1 MPRRLLW
8 GIANNWGHEMLAYVI
23 RRLLAAVPTILLLI
37 VASFFLMHFAPGGP
51 FTSER
56 PLPPAVLANIEA
68 RYGLDQPL
76 WKQLW
81 DYLYNIVV
89 HFDFGP
95 SFKFKDRDV
104 NDIIAQGFPIS
115 LTYGSLSFLVATSV
129 GVALGI
135 AAAIKHNSWIDYFA
149 VGLGIAAQAL
159 PNFIMG
165 PILILTF
172 TLWLGWL
179 PGGGWNGGQWQYL
192 IMPVIALATSYMG
205 SIARITRSSM
215 LEVLNSNF
223 IRTARAKGLP
233 TRTVIWRH
241 ALKPTLL
248 PVVSYL
254 GPVFVYVLTGSVFVD
269 IYFSTGGLGQAYVG
283 SALSRDYA
291 VLLGVTILYGV
302 LTVLVN
308 LLTDLAYAWFD
319 PKIRY

>member
-1 MPRRLLW
+1 
-8 GIANNWGHEMLAYVI
+8 MLAYSLK
-23 RRLLAAVPTILLLI
+23 RLLVAIPTILLLI
-37 VASFFLMHFAPGGP
+37 VACFFLMHIAPGGP

-56 PLPPAVLANIEA
+56 PLPPQVLANIEA

-115 LTYGSLSFLVATSV
+115 LTYGSLSFLFATTIGV
-129 GVALGI
+129 GLGI

-179 PGGGWNGGQWQYL
+179 PGGGWNGGQWPYL
-192 IMPVIALATSYMG
+192 IMPVIALATSYIG

-291 VLLGVTILYGV
+291 VLLGVTILYGA
-302 LTVLVN
+302 LTVVVN

>member
-1 MPRRLLW
+1 
-8 GIANNWGHEMLAYVI
+8 MLAYSI
-23 RRLLAAVPTILLLI
+23 RRILGAVPTILLLI
-37 VASFFLMHFAPGGP
+37 IASFFLMQVAPGGP

-56 PLPPAVLANIEA
+56 PLPPQVLANLEA

-81 DYLYNIVV
+81 DYLTNIVLY
-89 HFDFGP
+89 FDFGP

-104 NDIIAQGFPIS
+104 NDIIASGLPIS
-115 LTYGSLSFLVATSV
+115 LTYGALSFLAATTV

-135 AAAIKHNSWIDYFA
+135 AAALRHNSWIDYLA
-149 VGLGIAAQAL
+149 VSLGIAAQAL

-172 TLWLGWL
+172 TLYLGWL

-192 IMPVIALATSYMG
+192 IMPVIALSTSYMG

-215 LEVLNSNF
+215 LEVLNSNY

-233 TRTVIWRH
+233 DGLVIWRH

-248 PVVSYL
+248 PVISYL

-269 IYFSTGGLGQAYVG
+269 IYFSTGGLGQSYVN
-283 SALSRDYA
+283 SALSRDYS

-302 LTVLVN
+302 LTVAVN

>member
-1 MPRRLLW
+1 
-8 GIANNWGHEMLAYVI
+8 MLSYVI
-23 RRLLAAVPTILLLI
+23 RRLAVAIPTILLLI
-37 VASFFLMHFAPGGP
+37 VACFFLMHLAPGGP

-68 RYGLDQPL
+68 QYGLDQPL

-81 DYLYNIVV
+81 DYLANIVL

-95 SFKFKDRDV
+95 SFVQKDRSV
-104 NDIIAQGFPIS
+104 NDIIANGFPIS
-115 LTYGSLSFLVATSV
+115 LTYGGLSFLAATV
-129 GVALGI
+129 LGAGLGVL
-135 AAAIKHNSWIDYFA
+135 AAIRHNSWIDYGA
-149 VGLGIAAQAL
+149 VSLGIAAQAL

-165 PILILTF
+165 PILILVF
-172 TLWLGWL
+172 TLWLGLL

-192 IMPVIALATSYMG
+192 VMPVIALATSYIG

-215 LEVLNSNF
+215 LEVMNSNF

-233 TRTVIWRH
+233 ERTILWRH
-241 ALKPTLL
+241 AMKPTLM

-269 IYFSTGGLGQAYVG
+269 LYFSTGGLGADYVS
-283 SALSRDYA
+283 SALTRDYA
-291 VLLGVTILYGV
+291 VLLGVTILYGT

-308 LLTDLAYAWFD
+308 LATDLAYAWLD
-319 PKIRY
+319 PRIRY

>member
-1 MPRRLLW
+1 
-8 GIANNWGHEMLAYVI
+8 MLIYVI
-23 RRLLAAVPTILLLI
+23 RRLLVAIPTILLLVI
-37 VASFFLMHFAPGGP
+37 AAFAMMHLAPGGP

-56 PLPPAVLANIEA
+56 PLPPEVLANIES

-81 DYLYNIVV
+81 DYVTGIVL

-95 SFKFKDRDV
+95 SFRYKDRDV

-115 LTYGSLSFLVATSV
+115 LTYGSLSFLVATLI
-129 GVALGI
+129 GVSLGI
-135 AAAIKHNSWIDYFA
+135 AAAIRHNSWVDYFA
-149 VGLGIAAQAL
+149 VSLGIVAQAL

-192 IMPVIALATSYMG
+192 IMPVIALSTSYMG
-205 SIARITRSSM
+205 NIARLTRSSM

-233 TRTVIWRH
+233 AHSVIWRH
-241 ALKPTLL
+241 AMKPTLL
-248 PVVSYL
+248 PVISYL

-269 IYFSTGGLGQAYVG
+269 LYFSTGGLGQSYVN
-283 SALSRDYA
+283 SALTRDYA
-291 VLLGVTILYGV
+291 VLLGVTILYGA
-302 LTVLVN
+302 LTILVN

>member
-1 MPRRLLW
+1 MLAYSLRRLLVA
-8 GIANNWGHEMLAYVI
+8 I
-23 RRLLAAVPTILLLI
+23 PTILLLI
-37 VASFFLMHFAPGGP
+37 VACFFLMHVAPGGP

-115 LTYGSLSFLVATSV
+115 LTYGSLSFLVATVV
-129 GVALGI
+129 GVSLGI

-291 VLLGVTILYGV
+291 VLLGVTILYGA
-302 LTVLVN
+302 LTVVVN

>member
-1 MPRRLLW
+1 MLIYALRRLA
-8 GIANNWGHEMLAYVI
+8 IAI
-23 RRLLAAVPTILLLI
+23 PTILLL
-37 VASFFLMHFAPGGP
+37 VAASFFLMHLAPGGP

-81 DYLYNIVV
+81 DYLTNIVL

-115 LTYGSLSFLVATSV
+115 LTYGSLSFVAATSV

-135 AAAIKHNSWIDYFA
+135 AAAIRHNSWIDYLA
-149 VGLGIAAQAL
+149 VSLGIAAQAL

-172 TLWLGWL
+172 TLWLGLL

-192 IMPVIALATSYMG
+192 EMPVIALSTSYMG

-233 TRTVIWRH
+233 ARSVIWRH
-241 ALKPTLL
+241 ALKPTLM

-269 IYFSTGGLGQAYVG
+269 LYFSTGGLGQAYVN
-283 SALSRDYA
+283 SALTRDYA

-302 LTVLVN
+302 LTVAVN
-308 LLTDLAYAWFD
+308 LLTDLAYAWLD

>member
-1 MPRRLLW
+1 MIAYILRRLF
-8 GIANNWGHEMLAYVI
+8 IAI
-23 RRLLAAVPTILLLI
+23 PTLLLLV
-37 VASFFLMHFAPGGP
+37 VASFFLMHLAPGGP

-68 RYGLDQPL
+68 RYGLDKPL
-76 WKQLW
+76 LLQLW
-81 DYLYNIVV
+81 DYLTNIIL

-95 SFKFKDRDV
+95 SFVFKDRDV

-115 LTYGSLSFLVATSV
+115 LTYGSLAFLAASIV
-129 GVALGI
+129 GIGLGI
-135 AAAIKHNSWIDYFA
+135 AAAIKHNSWIDYTA
-149 VGLGIAAQAL
+149 VSLGIAAQAL

-172 TLWLGWL
+172 TLWLGLL
-179 PGGGWNGGQWQYL
+179 PGGGWYGGQWQYL
-192 IMPVIALATSYMG
+192 IMPVIALSTSYMG

-215 LEVLNSNF
+215 LEVMNSNF

-233 TRTVIWRH
+233 ARTVIWRH

-248 PVVSYL
+248 PVISYL

-269 IYFSTGGLGQAYVG
+269 LYFSTGGLGQAYVS
-283 SALSRDYA
+283 SALTRDYA
-291 VLLGVTILYGV
+291 VLLGVTILYGA
-302 LTVLVN
+302 LTVFVN

>member
-1 MPRRLLW
+1 
-8 GIANNWGHEMLAYVI
+8 MLAYVI
-23 RRLLAAVPTILLLI
+23 RRLLIAVPTILLLI

-56 PLPPAVLANIEA
+56 PLPPQVLANIEA

-115 LTYGSLSFLVATSV
+115 LTYGFLSFIVATLV
-129 GVALGI
+129 GVGLGI
-135 AAAIKHNSWIDYFA
+135 AAAIRHNSWIDYFA

>member
-1 MPRRLLW
+1 
-8 GIANNWGHEMLAYVI
+8 MLSYTI
-23 RRLLAAVPTILLLI
+23 RRLFAAIPTLLLLI
-37 VASFFLMHFAPGGP
+37 LASFVLIQVAPGGP

-56 PLPPAVLANIEA
+56 PLPPQVLANIEA
-68 RYGLDQPL
+68 RYGLDQPM
-76 WKQLW
+76 WKQFW
-81 DYLYNIVV
+81 DYLTNII
-89 HFDFGP
+89 FYWDFGP

-115 LTYGSLSFLVATSV
+115 LTYGSLSFLAATSV
-129 GVALGI
+129 GVTLGV
-135 AAAIKHNSWIDYFA
+135 AAAIRHNTWIDYFA
-149 VGLGIAAQAL
+149 VSLGIAAQAL

-172 TLWLGWL
+172 TLYLGWL
-179 PGGGWNGGQWQYL
+179 PGGGWNGGAWPYL
-192 IMPVIALATSYMG
+192 IMPVIALSTSYMG

-223 IRTARAKGLP
+223 IRTARAKGIP
-233 TRTVIWRH
+233 ERQIIWKH
-241 ALKPTLL
+241 AMKPTLL

-283 SALSRDYA
+283 SALSRDYS
-291 VLLGVTILYGV
+291 VLLGVTILYGA
-302 LTVLVN
+302 LTVIVN
-308 LLTDLAYAWFD
+308 LITDLAYAWFD

>member
-1 MPRRLLW
+1 
-8 GIANNWGHEMLAYVI
+8 MLTYTI
-23 RRLLAAVPTILLLI
+23 RRLLVAIPTILLLI
-37 VASFFLMHFAPGGP
+37 VASFFLMHAAPGGP

-56 PLPPAVLANIEA
+56 PLPPAVLANIES

-76 WKQLW
+76 LKQLW
-81 DYLYNIVV
+81 DYLMNILLR
-89 HFDFGP
+89 FDFGP

-115 LTYGSLSFLVATSV
+115 LTYGTLSFLAASFV
-129 GVALGI
+129 GITLGI
-135 AAAIKHNSWIDYFA
+135 IAAIRHNSWIDYFA
-149 VGLGIAAQAL
+149 VSVGIAAQAL

-172 TLWLGWL
+172 TLWLQLL

-192 IMPVIALATSYMG
+192 IMPVIALSTSYMG
-205 SIARITRSSM
+205 NIARITRSSM

-233 TRTVIWRH
+233 ERQVIWRH
-241 ALKPTLL
+241 AMKPTLL
-248 PVVSYL
+248 PVISYL

-269 IYFSTGGLGQAYVG
+269 LYFSTGGLGQSYVN
-283 SALSRDYA
+283 SALTRDYA
-291 VLLGVTILYGV
+291 VLLGVTILYGT
-302 LTVLVN
+302 LTVFVN
-308 LLTDLAYAWFD
+308 MITDLAYAWFD

>member
-1 MPRRLLW
+1 MLAYTVRRLLF
-8 GIANNWGHEMLAYVI
+8 AL
-23 RRLLAAVPTILLLI
+23 PTLLI
-37 VASFFLMHFAPGGP
+37 LVIASFFLMHLAPGGP

-56 PLPPAVLANIEA
+56 PLPPEVLANIEA

-81 DYLYNIVV
+81 DYLTNIFLR
-89 HFDFGP
+89 FDFGP
-95 SFKFKDRDV
+95 SFVFKDRDV

-115 LTYGSLSFLVATSV
+115 LTYGFLSFLAITFF
-129 GVALGI
+129 GVSLGVI
-135 AAAIKHNSWIDYFA
+135 AALRHNSWLDYLA
-149 VGLGIAAQAL
+149 VGCGVLAQAL

-165 PILILTF
+165 PLLILTF
-172 TLWLGWL
+172 TLWLQWL

-192 IMPVIALATSYMG
+192 VMPVIALSTSYLG
-205 SIARITRSSM
+205 SVTRITRSSM

-233 TRTVIWRH
+233 ERTIVWRH
-241 ALKPTLL
+241 AMKPTLL
-248 PVVSYL
+248 PVISYL

-269 IYFSTGGLGQAYVG
+269 LYFSTGGLGKSYVS
-283 SALSRDYA
+283 SALTRDYA

-302 LTVLVN
+302 LTVLIN
-308 LLTDLAYAWFD
+308 LLTDLIYAWFD

>member
-1 MPRRLLW
+1 LVSY
-8 GIANNWGHEMLAYVI
+8 II
-23 RRLLAAVPTILLLI
+23 RRLLIAIPTILILI
-37 VASFFLMHFAPGGP
+37 VASFFLIKIAPGGP

-56 PLPPAVLANIEA
+56 PLPPQVLANIEA

-81 DYLYNIVV
+81 DYLSNIVL

-115 LTYGSLSFLVATSV
+115 LTYGSLAFLAASIV
-129 GVALGI
+129 GVALGVV
-135 AAAIKHNSWIDYFA
+135 AAIRHNSWIDYTA
-149 VGLGIAAQAL
+149 VSMGIGAQAL

-172 TLWLGWL
+172 TLWLGLL
-179 PGGGWNGGQWQYL
+179 PGGGWNGGQWEYL
-192 IMPVIALATSYMG
+192 IMPVIALSTSYMG
-205 SIARITRSSM
+205 NIARLTRSSM

-241 ALKPTLL
+241 AMKPTLL

-269 IYFSTGGLGQAYVG
+269 MYFSTGGLGQAYVG
-283 SALSRDYA
+283 SALTRDYA
-291 VLLGVTILYGV
+291 VLLGVTILYGT
-302 LTVLVN
+302 LTVVVN
-308 LLTDLAYAWFD
+308 LITDLAYAWFD

>member
-1 MPRRLLW
+1 MFAYIVKRILGAIPTLLF
-8 GIANNWGHEMLAYVI
+8 
-23 RRLLAAVPTILLLI
+23 LI
-37 VASFFLMHFAPGGP
+37 VAAFVMMHLAPGGP

-56 PLPPAVLANIEA
+56 KLPPEVLANIEA
-68 RYGLDQPL
+68 QFGLDQPL

-81 DYLYNIVV
+81 DYVTNIVLY
-89 HFDFGP
+89 FDFGP
-95 SFKFKDRDV
+95 SFKYKDRDV

-115 LTYGSLSFLVATSV
+115 LTYGTLSFIVASAV
-129 GVALGI
+129 GVSLGI
-135 AAAIKHNSWIDYFA
+135 AAAIRHNTWIDYFA
-149 VGLGIAAQAL
+149 VSLGIVAQAL

-172 TLWLGWL
+172 TLWLGLL

-192 IMPVIALATSYMG
+192 IMPVIALSTSYMG
-205 SIARITRSSM
+205 NIARLTRSSM

-233 TRTVIWRH
+233 ARAVIWRH
-241 ALKPTLL
+241 AMKPTLL
-248 PVVSYL
+248 PVISYL

-269 IYFSTGGLGQAYVG
+269 LYFSTGGLGQSYVN
-283 SALSRDYA
+283 SALTRDYA
-291 VLLGVTILYGV
+291 VLLGVTILYGA
-302 LTVLVN
+302 LTILVN

>member
-1 MPRRLLW
+1 MLVYSLRRIV
-8 GIANNWGHEMLAYVI
+8 GSI
-23 RRLLAAVPTILLLI
+23 PTILLLI
-37 VASFFLMHFAPGGP
+37 IASFFLMQVAPGGP

-56 PLPPAVLANIEA
+56 PLPPQVLANLEA

-81 DYLYNIVV
+81 DYLTNIVL

-115 LTYGSLSFLVATSV
+115 LTYGFLSFLAATTV
-129 GVALGI
+129 GVSLGI
-135 AAAIKHNSWIDYFA
+135 AAALRHNSWIDYLA
-149 VGLGIAAQAL
+149 VSLGIAAQAL

-172 TLWLGWL
+172 TLWLGVL

-192 IMPVIALATSYMG
+192 IMPVIALSTSYMG

-215 LEVLNSNF
+215 LEVLNSNY

-233 TRTVIWRH
+233 DGLVIWRH

-269 IYFSTGGLGQAYVG
+269 IYFSTGGLGQSYVN
-283 SALSRDYA
+283 SALSRDYS
-291 VLLGVTILYGV
+291 VLLGVTILYGT
-302 LTVLVN
+302 LTVAVN

>member
-1 MPRRLLW
+1 
-8 GIANNWGHEMLAYVI
+8 MLAYII
-23 RRLLAAVPTILLLI
+23 RRLLVAVPTILLLI

-115 LTYGSLSFLVATSV
+115 LTYGSLSFLFATTIGV
-129 GVALGI
+129 GLGI

-179 PGGGWNGGQWQYL
+179 PGGGWNGGQWPYL
-192 IMPVIALATSYMG
+192 IMPVIALATSYVG

-291 VLLGVTILYGV
+291 VLLGVTILYGA
-302 LTVLVN
+302 LTVVVN

>member
-1 MPRRLLW
+1 MFAYISKRLL
-8 GIANNWGHEMLAYVI
+8 GAIPT
-23 RRLLAAVPTILLLI
+23 LLFLVVAA
-37 VASFFLMHFAPGGP
+37 FFMMHLAPGGP

-56 PLPPAVLANIEA
+56 KLPPEVLANIEA
-68 RYGLDQPL
+68 QYGLDQPL

-81 DYLYNIVV
+81 DYVTGIVL

-95 SFKFKDRDV
+95 SFRYKDRDV

-115 LTYGSLSFLVATSV
+115 LTYGTLSFIVATLV
-129 GVALGI
+129 GVSLGI
-135 AAAIKHNSWIDYFA
+135 AAAIRHNSWVDYFA
-149 VGLGIAAQAL
+149 VSLGIVAQAL

-172 TLWLGWL
+172 TLWLGLL
-179 PGGGWNGGQWQYL
+179 PGGGWNGGQWEYL
-192 IMPVIALATSYMG
+192 IMPVIALSTSYMG
-205 SIARITRSSM
+205 NIARLTRSSM

-233 TRTVIWRH
+233 ARSVIWRH
-241 ALKPTLL
+241 AMKPTLL
-248 PVVSYL
+248 PVISYL

-269 IYFSTGGLGQAYVG
+269 LYFSTGGLGQSYVN
-283 SALSRDYA
+283 SALTRDYA
-291 VLLGVTILYGV
+291 VLLGVTILYGA
-302 LTVLVN
+302 LTIFVN

>member
-1 MPRRLLW
+1 MF
-8 GIANNWGHEMLAYVI
+8 AYII
-23 RRLLAAVPTILLLI
+23 RRVMVAVPTLLLLI
-37 VASFFLMHFAPGGP
+37 VASFFLMHLAPGGP

-76 WKQLW
+76 LVQLW
-81 DYLYNIVV
+81 DYMTNIIL

-115 LTYGSLSFLVATSV
+115 LTYGSLSFLVATIAGIS
-129 GVALGI
+129 LGI
-135 AAAIKHNSWIDYFA
+135 AAAIKHNSWIDYTA
-149 VGLGIAAQAL
+149 VSLGIAAQAL

-172 TLWLGWL
+172 TLWLGLL

-192 IMPVIALATSYMG
+192 IMPVIALATSYIG
-205 SIARITRSSM
+205 NITRITRSSM
-215 LEVLNSNF
+215 LEVMNSNF

-233 TRTVIWRH
+233 QRTVIWRH
-241 ALKPTLL
+241 AMKPTLL
-248 PVVSYL
+248 PVISYL

-269 IYFSTGGLGQAYVG
+269 LYFSTGGLGQSYVN
-283 SALSRDYA
+283 SALTRDYA
-291 VLLGVTILYGV
+291 VLLGVTILYGA
-302 LTVLVN
+302 LTIFVN

>member
-1 MPRRLLW
+1 
-8 GIANNWGHEMLAYVI
+8 MLAYVI
-23 RRLLAAVPTILLLI
+23 RRLLIAVPTILLLI

-56 PLPPAVLANIEA
+56 PLPPQVLVNIEA

-115 LTYGSLSFLVATSV
+115 LTYGMLSFLVATLV
-129 GVALGI
+129 GVSLGI
-135 AAAIKHNSWIDYFA
+135 AAAIRHNSWIDYFA

>member
-1 MPRRLLW
+1 MF
-8 GIANNWGHEMLAYVI
+8 AYII
-23 RRLLAAVPTILLLI
+23 RRLLVAVPTILLLI
-37 VASFFLMHFAPGGP
+37 TACFFLMHFAPGGP

-56 PLPPAVLANIEA
+56 PLPPQVLANIEA

-81 DYLYNIVV
+81 DYLVNIVL

-104 NDIIAQGFPIS
+104 NDIITQGFPIS
-115 LTYGSLSFLVATSV
+115 LTYGFLSFIAATSV
-129 GVALGI
+129 GVSLGV

-179 PGGGWNGGQWQYL
+179 PGGGWNGGAWPYL
-192 IMPVIALATSYMG
+192 IMPVIALSTSYMG

-223 IRTARAKGLP
+223 IRTAKAKGLP
-233 TRTVIWRH
+233 MRAVVWRH

-291 VLLGVTILYGV
+291 VLLGVTILYGA
-302 LTVLVN
+302 LTVIVN